1 MFTGII
7 SHLGVFKNYGR
18 GKQEMLIGAPTLA
31 AQIEPGDSLAVNGVC
46 LTLVRK
52 EAKGL
57 VFNLSQ
63 ETLGISNLGLL
74 RPGEELNLELPIS
87 LQTPLSGH
95 LVAGHIDGRGKVL
108 KSIPRKP
115 GRRLAI
121 SFPVRLRPFFIPKG
135 SVAINGVSLTLAGL
149 GPSSLEVEII
159 PITLKNSNL
168 GSLKS
173 GDEVNIECDMIG
185 KYVYNRVVPSSRRA

>member
-74 RPGEELNLELPIS
+74 RPGKELNLELPIS

-95 LVAGHIDGRGKVL
+95 LVAGHVDGRGRVL

-115 GRRLAI
+115 GRRLTI

-135 SVAINGVSLTLAGL
+135 SVAINGVSLTLACL
-149 GPSSLEVEII
+149 GPSFLEVEII

-168 GSLKS
+168 GRLKS
-173 GDEVNIECDMIG
+173 GDEVNIECDIIG

>member
-1 MFTGII
+1 
-7 SHLGVFKNYGR
+7 
-18 GKQEMLIGAPTLA
+18 
-31 AQIEPGDSLAVNGVC
+31 
-46 LTLVRK
+46 
-52 EAKGL
+52 
-57 VFNLSQ
+57 
-63 ETLGISNLGLL
+63 L

-108 KSIPRKP
+108 KSIPRQP
-115 GRRLAI
+115 GRRLTI

-168 GSLKS
+168 GRLKS